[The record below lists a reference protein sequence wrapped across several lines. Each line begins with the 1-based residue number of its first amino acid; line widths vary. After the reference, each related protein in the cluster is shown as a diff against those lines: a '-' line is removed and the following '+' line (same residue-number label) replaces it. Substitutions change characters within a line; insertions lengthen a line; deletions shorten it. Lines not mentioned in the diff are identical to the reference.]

1 MIYLDHILHFKH
13 YSYIEL
19 HVVYCKYYIK
29 QYLVFRMNI
38 YIYIYLSRDE
48 YNIYIY
54 HVIIHRISYS
64 IVHVVHNIS
73 NIIR

>member
-38 YIYIYLSRDE
+38 YIYLSRDE

-54 HVIIHRISYS
+54 IMLSF
-64 IVHVVHNIS
+64 IVYHIV
-73 NIIR
+73 